1 MTRSILLVAIGGAI
15 GSVARYTC
23 GALALHYAITW
34 KFPLGTFAVN
44 VLGCM
49 IAGLLIG
56 FAENHDFLSG
66 QARLLVFTGF
76 LGGFTTFS
84 AFGVETVSLIQKGEV
99 TVATAYVLS
108 SVLCGLAGLWLAV
121 KLGAWAA
128 A

>member
-1 MTRSILLVAIGGAI
+1 MIRSIVLVAIGGAI

-44 VLGCM
+44 VLACL

-56 FAENHDFLSG
+56 VSENHDFLNA
-66 QARLLVFTGF
+66 QTRLLVFTGF

-84 AFGVETVSLIQKGEV
+84 ALGVETVSLIQKGEV
-99 TVATAYVLS
+99 CVATAYVLS
-108 SVLCGLAGLWLAV
+108 SVLCGMAALGGAV
-121 KLGAWAA
+121 KLAGWAA